1 MSSEVY
7 RVNTNEYSQSIREL
21 EEIYEEVGVV
31 RSDERLSEVF
41 PEQFE
46 LYCKHFVDY
55 FPKRNYH
62 TKTTYDSSSH
72 FSGWPLRKS
81 KKTGRSIALIDN
93 KGWHHKTEMVERHLD
108 HDQWRS
114 YNEAHNSDCYC
125 PTEFFW
131 LGLHMPK
138 KTTFHAIDADNKSRI
153 GWYGEGTPSNPL
165 MPVMEMPFEHFV
177 FLKKIYDAFPDRIWC
192 ITSETLGL
200 DIIQKHNL
208 QWTESVHEKTKRRLE
223 RIGYGNTEVHPM
235 SGRCKRRPFGEHYR
249 TITKDGILA
258 TWQQQLDYYVAPSD
272 TPSFRQI
279 AKTLLSALDYQ
290 WNCWL
295 GDQYHKRNK
304 GIDVPREIQKQQE
317 VARQVEKWLDDDCPQ
332 TNITSV
338 AIPQDYSDTLSV
350 VNAKQS
356 TRRRNNSYQNFNLSD
371 LRGGNWAKK
380 LEEIARNGLPA
391 DDCLGEIVFEMA
403 KWLYWVEF
411 YDLPESERR
420 DRIIELLNQFVSE
433 KHNGYVTR
441 WNEGQFDD
449 VFSQVSRCL
458 DSAISLNVPDKDK
471 SLIIFAAL
479 RNKRAN
485 GQYKR
490 IIKLE
495 PFILGDEEVTSN
507 SFISSLS
514 TLFSVCGLEE
524 ELPEGL
530 TINID
535 EKRGRCKI
543 HDYAK
548 KFINLLYCIRQ
559 NDHFFYMSREKLCE
573 FLLGYKDFT
582 RFSKYNKILHS
593 AEVIDTDKY
602 RAKSRPTG
610 YRLTREARTI
620 IDQNR
625 GRERQSNH

>member
-46 LYCKHFVDY
+46 LYCKHFIDY

-81 KKTGRSIALIDN
+81 KKSGRPIALIDN

-108 HDQWRS
+108 QDQWRS
-114 YNEAHNSDCYC
+114 YNEARDNDCYC

-153 GWYGEGTPSNPL
+153 GWYGEGTTSNPL

-249 TITKDGILA
+249 TITQDGILT
-258 TWQQQLDYYVAPSD
+258 TWQQQLEYYLNSGN

-279 AKTLLSALDYQ
+279 AKTLLSALEEQ

-304 GIDVPREIQKQQE
+304 GIDVPEMVEKQQE

-332 TNITSV
+332 TEATSV
-338 AIPQDYSDTLSV
+338 AIPQDYSSNTSMV
-350 VNAKQS
+350 KAVKATGQ
-356 TRRRNNSYQNFNLSD
+356 RNKPSHNFNLSE

-380 LEEIARNGLPA
+380 LEEIARKGLPA
-391 DDCLGEIVFEMA
+391 EDCLGEIICEMA
-403 KWLYWVEF
+403 KWLYWVEL
-411 YDLPESERR
+411 YELSENERH
-420 DRIIELLNQFVSE
+420 DRTIVLLNQFVSQ
-433 KHNGYVTR
+433 KHNGYITR
-441 WNEGQFDD
+441 WNEGEYED
-449 VFSQVSRCL
+449 VLSQVSRCL
-458 DSAISLNVPDKDK
+458 DSAIALNVPDRVK
-471 SLIIFAAL
+471 SLNTLASL
-479 RNKRAN
+479 RNKRSN

-495 PFILGDEEVTSN
+495 PVILDNEEVSSN
-507 SFISSLS
+507 SYISSLS
-514 TLFSVCGLEE
+514 TLFSECGLEE
-524 ELPEGL
+524 EIPEGL
-530 TINID
+530 TIKID

-548 KFINLLYCIRQ
+548 KFINLLYYIRQ
-559 NDHFFYMSREKLCE
+559 DDNFIYLRREELCE
-573 FLLGYKDFT
+573 FLLGYKDFN
-582 RFSKYNKILHS
+582 RFRRYNKILHS
-593 AEVIDTDKY
+593 AEVIDKETY
-602 RAKSRPTG
+602 RAKTRPTG

>member
-31 RSDERLSEVF
+31 RPDERLSEVF

-46 LYCKHFVDY
+46 LYCKHFIDF
-55 FPKRNYH
+55 FPKGTYH

-81 KKTGRSIALIDN
+81 KKTGRPIPLIDN
-93 KGWHHKTEMVERHLD
+93 TGWHHKTEMVERHLD
-108 HDQWRS
+108 QDQWRS
-114 YNEAHNSDCYC
+114 YNEAHENDCYH

-138 KTTFHAIDADNKSRI
+138 KTTFHAIDADNKKRI

-200 DIIQKHNL
+200 DIIKKHRL

-235 SGRCKRRPFGEHYR
+235 AGRCKRRPFGEHYR
-249 TITKDGILA
+249 TITEDGVLT
-258 TWQQQLDYYVAPSD
+258 TWQQQLDYYVDPSN

-304 GIDVPREIQKQQE
+304 GIDVPEMVEKQQD

-338 AIPQDYSDTLSV
+338 AILQDYSNTLSFIK
-350 VNAKQS
+350 AKQS
-356 TRRRNNSYQNFNLSD
+356 TERRNNSYQNFNLSE

-380 LEEIARNGLPA
+380 LEEIARKGLPA
-391 DDCLGEIVFEMA
+391 EDCLGEIVCEMA
-403 KWLYWVEF
+403 KWLWWVELF
-411 YDLPESERR
+411 DLPEDERQN
-420 DRIIELLNQFVSE
+420 RIIELLNQFVSE
-433 KHNGYVTR
+433 KHNGFVTR
-441 WNEGQFDD
+441 WNQGEYDE
-449 VFSQVSRCL
+449 VLSQVSRCL
-458 DSAISLNVPDKDK
+458 DSAINLNVPDRDK
-471 SLIIFAAL
+471 SLNTFASL

-490 IIKLE
+490 IIKLQ
-495 PFILGDEEVTSN
+495 PVILGIEEVTSN

-514 TLFSVCGLEE
+514 NLFSECGLEDEIPE
-524 ELPEGL
+524 EL
-530 TINID
+530 TIRID
-535 EKRGRCKI
+535 MKRGRHKI

-548 KFINLLYCIRQ
+548 KFINLLYYKRQ
-559 NDHFFYMSREKLCE
+559 DDNFIYLERKELCK
-573 FLLGYKDFT
+573 FLLGYTDFN
-582 RFSKYNKILHS
+582 RFRIYNKILHS

-610 YRLTREARTI
+610 YRLTREARDI

-625 GRERQSNH
+625 GRDRQSIH

>member
-7 RVNTNEYSQSIREL
+7 RVNTYEYSQSIRDL
-21 EEIYEEVGVV
+21 EEIYEDVGVV
-31 RSDERLSEVF
+31 RPDERLSEVF
-41 PEQFE
+41 PEQFA
-46 LYCKHFVDY
+46 LYCEHFIDY

-81 KKTGRSIALIDN
+81 KKSGRPIALINN

-108 HDQWRS
+108 QDQWRS
-114 YNEAHNSDCYC
+114 YNEAHNNDCYC

-138 KTTFHAIDADNKSRI
+138 KSTFHAIDADNKKRI

-223 RIGYGNTEVHPM
+223 RIGHGNTEVHPM
-235 SGRCKRRPFGEHYR
+235 AGRCKRRPFGEHYR

-258 TWQQQLDYYVAPSD
+258 TWQQQLDYYVQPSN

-279 AKTLLSALDYQ
+279 AKTLLSALEEQ
-290 WNCWL
+290 WRCWFS
-295 GDQYHKRNK
+295 DRHQKYNK
-304 GIDVPREIQKQQE
+304 GIDVPEMVEKQQD

-332 TNITSV
+332 TNIASI
-338 AIPQDYSDTLSV
+338 AIPQDYAENISIIKTV
-350 VNAKQS
+350 KS
-356 TRRRNNSYQNFNLSD
+356 TGRRNNPYQNFNLSD

-380 LEEIARNGLPA
+380 LEEISRNGLPA

-403 KWLYWVEF
+403 KWLYWIEL
-411 YDLPESERR
+411 YDLSESERR
-420 DRIIELLNQFVSE
+420 DRSIDLLNHFVSE
-433 KHNGYVTR
+433 KNNGYVTR
-441 WNEGQFDD
+441 WNQGEYDE
-449 VFSQVSRCL
+449 VLSQVSRCL
-458 DSAISLNVPDKDK
+458 DSAIALNVHDRDRSLNT
-471 SLIIFAAL
+471 FASL
-479 RNKRAN
+479 RNKRSN

-495 PFILGDEEVTSN
+495 PVILGNEEVSSN
-507 SFISSLS
+507 SYISSLS
-514 TLFSVCGLEE
+514 TLLSVCGLHDEIPE
-524 ELPEGL
+524 EL
-530 TINID
+530 NNRID
-535 EKRGRCKI
+535 KKRGRCKI
-543 HDYAK
+543 HDYAS
-548 KFINLLYCIRQ
+548 KFINLLYYAIQ
-559 NDHFFYMSREKLCE
+559 GDNFVYLEREELCKY
-573 FLLGYKDFT
+573 LLGYKDFT

-593 AEVIDTDKY
+593 AEVIDKESY
-602 RAKSRPTG
+602 RAKTRPTG
-610 YRLTREARTI
+610 YRLTMKARDIIEKDRER
-620 IDQNR
+620 D
-625 GRERQSNH
+625 RQSNH